1 MVLENI
7 CSAYFEEFDFGF
19 GSIASIW
26 SYEVVEVS
34 TFEAFRHDNETTKF
48 MHCIM
53 DGTLGTIKGSCTV
66 VRDFANICY
75 YSYPSYLKERRECS
89 DQCKTLR

>member
-1 MVLENI
+1 MK
-7 CSAYFEEFDFGF
+7 
-19 GSIASIW
+19 
-26 SYEVVEVS
+26 VVEVS

-53 DGTLGTIKGSCTV
+53 DGTSGTIKGSCTV

-89 DQCKTLR
+89 DQCKTLRRVCLLILGNLSNKSLNAWHNL